1 MKILPLLATASLT
14 LLVPAASAADFEGI
28 VHMKLTDSQ
37 SSHDITYQ
45 VKTGFVRTDM
55 EAGQGRSASMIMD
68 FKQQRMIILIPGQNM
83 YMTRPLP
90 SAPAAPAATGGAA
103 SDAPQ
108 KTGETKTILGYSCTK
123 YVSSGNGG
131 NFEMWVTDQL
141 GNFGGF
147 GGGGMGGRGGAA
159 AGLGVG
165 DRGPWLFS
173 RCKSPGSPPRAPA
186 FRWRL
191 SRSNPSRCRIR
202 SLPRPAGARELNM
215 GNMMGAA
222 GMFGGQQ
229 P

>member
-1 MKILPLLATASLT
+1 MKTLTLLAAASLT
-14 LLVPAASAADFEGI
+14 LLAPAASAADFEGI

-147 GGGGMGGRGGAA
+147 GGGGMGGRGGPPPAWESA
-159 AGLGVG
+159 VVG
-165 DRGPWLFS
+165 HGFFPMQITGKSASGSSFS
-173 RCKSPGSPPRAPA
+173 MEVVSVEPQ
-186 FRWRL
+186 
-191 SRSNPSRCRIR
+191 
-202 SLPRPAGARELNM
+202 SLPDSLFAPPPGARELNM